1 MKKLKDVGG
10 SLKEVWFKGI
20 KAVGEGASNLA
31 DNAKFRL
38 DEMNLENAREDCLG
52 NISLTVYELWKRGV
66 SFPQEVTTEL
76 EKLEKLDGE
85 LNDLRAEKL
94 QADLARKGGAEEAEA
109 PKADVFAEEPETE
122 EPSAEVAQPDETEP
136 AEAEPDEAPADDE
149 TTENG

>member
-1 MKKLKDVGG
+1 MKVLKDVGG

-38 DEMNLENAREDCLG
+38 DEMNLENARRDCLG

-76 EKLEKLDGE
+76 EKLEKLDGQ

-94 QADLARKGGAEEAEA
+94 KADLERKGGVEGMEASTE
-109 PKADVFAEEPETE
+109 DVFAEDPAMEEAQPEE
-122 EPSAEVAQPDETEP
+122 AAAAEVDSVDVSA
-136 AEAEPDEAPADDE
+136 ADE